1 MIEANERLYN
11 QKRNYEKKRRIKTVS
26 FNLETE
32 GDLLAFVE
40 NLPDFSKW
48 VKDKANEEIKKTA

>member
-1 MIEANERLYN
+1 MSESVERA
-11 QKRNYEKKRRIKTVS
+11 KRAYEKKRRIKTVS

-40 NLPDFSKW
+40 SLPDFSKW
-48 VKDKANEEIKKTA
+48 VKDKANAEIKKTA